1 MLNHIKRKKS
11 NEKNNN
17 NFNKNNNNSKSK
29 NKIKGNNAIVKDHFD
44 SDYLSKSVN
53 DYSINRNTLLKQ
65 ILGNMADS
73 GGFEGRHLANGI
85 EILKTM
91 IEEKT
96 CTRFLSFVGALVS
109 TGNRGIIRDMIKNKM
124 FDCIITT
131 CGALDHDIAKS
142 FSSYYEGDFRLDDQF
157 LLKKDIHRLGNI
169 LIPNKNYG
177 PLIET
182 KVQPILQELYDSIK
196 SSSQSQSQS
205 QSHSLGLA
213 PSEILRFIGSHLN
226 ESSFLYWAAKNN
238 IPVIVPGIVDGAV
251 GNQIWLFNQSHKD
264 FRVDVLKDQTILSE
278 MIFDAKMTG
287 AFMMG
292 GGLSKHHTLWWN
304 QYRGGL
310 DYAVYITTAS
320 EWDGSLS
327 GAPVAEAISWGKV
340 TTQAKQVTIHADVST
355 VLPFIYY
362 GLISK

>member
-1 MLNHIKRKKS
+1 MLRQVKKKNVDTKDSS
-11 NEKNNN
+11 N
-17 NFNKNNNNSKSK
+17 
-29 NKIKGNNAIVKDHFD
+29 
-44 SDYLSKSVN
+44 YLSKDVK
-53 DYSINRNTLLKQ
+53 DYSITQKTSINQ
-65 ILGNMADS
+65 ILENMTDS
-73 GGFEGRHLANGI
+73 GGFEGRHLANGV
-85 EILKTM
+85 EILKKM
-91 IEEKT
+91 LNEKN
-96 CTRFLSFVGALVS
+96 CTRFISFVGALMS
-109 TGNRGIIRDMIKNKM
+109 TGNRGIVRDMIKNKM

-177 PLIET
+177 PLIEN
-182 KVQPILQELYDSIK
+182 KVQPILQKLYHNSK
-196 SSSQSQSQS
+196 SSREF
-205 QSHSLGLA
+205 A
-213 PSEILRFIGSHLN
+213 PSEIIRYIGSHLN
-226 ESSFLYWAAKNN
+226 ESSFLYWAFKNN
-238 IPVIVPGIVDGAV
+238 IPVFVPGIVDGAV

-264 FRVDVLKDQTILSE
+264 FKIDILKDQTKLSE
-278 MIFDAKMTG
+278 IIFDAKKTG

-340 TTQAKQVTIHADVST
+340 TTQAKQVTIHADVSI

-362 GLISK
+362 ALISK